1 VSICASFWRSQILGV
16 LSACVDHERLNRV
29 ADRMCAVSQQSVG
42 GSVAFAACSGGGVE
56 RDPLAGRIAVQR
68 QRQVSV
74 HVAVSGER
82 HNVRHPVGVVGGD
95 DDPIERMDLLA
106 GSEST
111 DLSPVS
117 GSGSS
122 V

>member
-1 VSICASFWRSQILGV
+1 
-16 LSACVDHERLNRV
+16 
-29 ADRMCAVSQQSVG
+29 M
-42 GSVAFAACSGGGVE
+42 
-56 RDPLAGRIAVQR
+56 QR